1 MKKCLNYILLPLIL
15 INFISCANVDS
26 ITRSNFNAH
35 KAFEESAKETKK
47 DYILQLGD
55 VLDIKF
61 FYNQELNELVRV
73 RPDGKI
79 SLQLIDEIKA
89 AGLTPSELNKIL
101 VEKYSGTIR
110 QPEITVIVKEFAN
123 QKVYVGGEVILP
135 GVIPISGKL
144 TCLQAIF
151 QAGGFKHTAKMK
163 SIVVLRNQ
171 GSDKPQFITLDL
183 KGDLKTA
190 DSKNDILLEPYDIV
204 FVPKTLITEMNEF
217 VDQYIEKLIPISK
230 SVGVSYFYN
239 LRPGL
244 Q

>member
-1 MKKCLNYILLPLIL
+1 MLKKWRSYPLYLLIVMNL
-15 INFISCANVDS
+15 ISCLSTNQLNRKEPAQEANREYT
-26 ITRSNFNAH
+26 I
-35 KAFEESAKETKK
+35 
-47 DYILQLGD
+47 QLGD
-55 VLDIKF
+55 ILDIKL
-61 FYNQELNELVRV
+61 FYNPELNELVKV

-79 SLQLIDEIKA
+79 SLQLIQEVKA

-110 QPEITVIVKEFAN
+110 QPEITVIVKDFAN
-123 QKVYVGGEVILP
+123 QKVYVGGEVLIP

-151 QAGGFKHTAKMK
+151 QAGGFKHTAKLK
-163 SIVVLRNQ
+163 SVVVLRNQ

-190 DSKNDILLEPYDIV
+190 DSKSDILLEPYDIV

-230 SVGVSYFYN
+230 SVGFSYFYN